1 MTEINLFSWIC
12 KIHILTSRCQGSNLL
27 PLERTGISVCS
38 FPALLIL
45 LRQDREAEIQ
55 LGMSY
60 GCAFCLNDP
69 CRCLSKQTHLNR
81 SLVSVVSLG
90 CPSVVSGDHR
100 QFSKIK
106 GPVEPLKA
114 SVFSEPTLQ
123 HILIF
128 NFDFFFC
135 AQSHS
140 LNGTEQGQG
149 QPSPKLSEH
158 ASDWDLFTYP

>member
-1 MTEINLFSWIC
+1 M
-12 KIHILTSRCQGSNLL
+12 
-27 PLERTGISVCS
+27 
-38 FPALLIL
+38 
-45 LRQDREAEIQ
+45 Q
-55 LGMSY
+55 LGKSY
-60 GCAFCLNDP
+60 GCAFCSNDP

-128 NFDFFFC
+128 NFDFFLC
-135 AQSHS
+135 LVTQSERH
-140 LNGTEQGQG
+140 
-149 QPSPKLSEH
+149 
-158 ASDWDLFTYP
+158 

>member
-1 MTEINLFSWIC
+1 
-12 KIHILTSRCQGSNLL
+12 
-27 PLERTGISVCS
+27 
-38 FPALLIL
+38 
-45 LRQDREAEIQ
+45 
-55 LGMSY
+55 MSY

-128 NFDFFFC
+128 NFDFFSVLSHTVWTALNRDRVSLVQSFLNTHRTGIC
-135 AQSHS
+135 LLTHKVITENTLLFLKQFAQYTMYFTVYPTKKAVFKAVRGISSEQNQTIWS
-140 LNGTEQGQG
+140 LNFPPT
-149 QPSPKLSEH
+149 H
-158 ASDWDLFTYP
+158 W